1 MDIGFVGLG
10 QMGLPMVGHLV
21 RAGHRLHVGS
31 RGRGPIEAALTAGAV
46 DDGDP
51 AFVAS
56 RSEVVFLCV
65 PFTRDVT
72 QVLTDLVPALS
83 PGTTVVNTSTIDAAA
98 EPRHR
103 DLVVAAGG
111 RYVEAPVSGG
121 PSAARAGT
129 LAVYAGGEPADV
141 EAVHDLLATFAARV
155 VHTGPAGSGQ
165 TMKLCNNLI
174 HAAQM
179 LAVAEAFGLLRRAN
193 LDPRALHE
201 VVLGSTGDCT
211 AVRQRVPVEGLVPDA
226 PASNGW
232 RGFPVEWMKEEM
244 DMVLRLADDHD
255 YPLLSTLVFRRL
267 LDFAADAGYGDLDFS
282 SIGRLYQE
290 PAASPD
296 AWQWCTTTATTL
308 R

>member
-1 MDIGFVGLG
+1 
-10 QMGLPMVGHLV
+10 
-21 RAGHRLHVGS
+21 
-31 RGRGPIEAALTAGAV
+31 
-46 DDGDP
+46 
-51 AFVAS
+51 
-56 RSEVVFLCV
+56 
-65 PFTRDVT
+65 
-72 QVLTDLVPALS
+72 
-83 PGTTVVNTSTIDAAA
+83 
-98 EPRHR
+98 
-103 DLVVAAGG
+103 
-111 RYVEAPVSGG
+111 
-121 PSAARAGT
+121 
-129 LAVYAGGEPADV
+129 
-141 EAVHDLLATFAARV
+141 
-155 VHTGPAGSGQ
+155 
-165 TMKLCNNLI
+165 MKLCNNLI

-179 LAVAEAFGLLRRAN
+179 LAVAEAFGLLQRAN